1 MRPSIKEVLAGMHYT
16 MQQEVI
22 PELSSPNAAL
32 QARGVARL
40 LKYMMDGWD
49 GFQPSLEEENH
60 RARQL
65 LKKVS
70 IFLAKEPTRV
80 GPEPVHEDLAAAQ
93 EYPRGRTLESLN
105 EENLRLRA
113 GLCRALELLR
123 SPGPTHRKAENLK
136 KAILRLAGGS
146 VDGEMEAIRKKNE

>member
-70 IFLAKEPTRV
+70 IFLAKDPTRV
-80 GPEPVHEDLAAAQ
+80 GPEPVHEDLAAAL
-93 EYPRGRTLESLN
+93 EYLN